1 MLTFSPL
8 FSLEYYLQVCFNC
21 KDVIGLQFLHH
32 NNFQL
37 VHYFHDLIIHSFDKE
52 DSVTDGANQEKGP
65 FEIEMMSNNLH
76 AT

>member
-1 MLTFSPL
+1 MFQLYGCYWF
-8 FSLEYYLQVCFNC
+8 
-21 KDVIGLQFLHH
+21 GLQFLHR